1 MTIQRH
7 KLYYIM
13 HQTSVKGEE
22 GCVCVCACGVRA
34 CVYVHVV
41 RAHARVCVQLQEL
54 TNQYLFLAVSLSTA
68 SLSY

>member
-7 KLYYIM
+7 KLYHIM

-41 RAHARVCVQLQEL
+41 RAHARVCATPR
-54 TNQYLFLAVSLSTA
+54 TN
-68 SLSY
+68 